1 MAFPRSSK
9 TNTHRPKKNPYPSP
23 SAQTPCY
30 QNPETNSTTSMQGT
44 CGKNVPKARSRCR
57 GNNIGMD
64 ENLIINIGEDQGFV
78 NQKQGS
84 PWILSYS
91 WAIMVFQMMRLLAM
105 LSCIGLGEQHWSGGP
120 GMIRKSMWL
129 ER

>member
-1 MAFPRSSK
+1 
-9 TNTHRPKKNPYPSP
+9 
-23 SAQTPCY
+23 
-30 QNPETNSTTSMQGT
+30 
-44 CGKNVPKARSRCR
+44 
-57 GNNIGMD
+57 MD

-105 LSCIGLGEQHWSGGP
+105 LSCISLGEQHWSGGP